1 MTVKVVCPAVAVN
14 SLTVKA
20 FEDRIKSDELGL
32 INTNVLLPL
41 RFSKEPVELE
51 LKVRESCVPEC
62 VYTPVPISQS
72 LLLLSSITYRTV
84 SPSTTPAA

>member
-20 FEDRIKSDELGL
+20 FEDSIKSDELGL

-51 LKVRESCVPEC
+51 LRLRERVVPEC
-62 VYTPVPISQS
+62 VYTPVPISHA
-72 LLLLSSITYRTV
+72 LLFRSSITYLTV
-84 SPSTTPAA
+84 SPFTTPPA